1 MDNNWV
7 SFLSGVERT
16 QHGPEFQSVFLYVS
30 VVITFFILVL
40 TYIGIHLVLRLR
52 HSKSIKIA
60 ERTRPVLKDNMV
72 SLKTMI
78 ILVTSEQNRNQNK
91 LNHFLLD
98 DDNQ

>member
-1 MDNNWV
+1 MV
-7 SFLSGVERT
+7 SFLTGVERT
-16 QHGPEFQSVFLYVS
+16 QHGPEFQSIFVYVAAF
-30 VVITFFILVL
+30 ITFLILVF

-78 ILVTSEQNRNQNK
+78 ILVLIISTGVAHHVYVNYEGMI
-91 LNHFLLD
+91 
-98 DDNQ
+98 

>member
-1 MDNNWV
+1 MNNNLV
-7 SFLSGVERT
+7 SFLTGQERT
-16 QHGPEFQSVFLYVS
+16 SHGPEFVSIFTYVA
-30 VVITFFILVL
+30 VVITFIILVT

-78 ILVTSEQNRNQNK
+78 ILVLIISTAVAHHVYINYEGMI
-91 LNHFLLD
+91 
-98 DDNQ
+98 

>member
-1 MDNNWV
+1 MV
-7 SFLSGVERT
+7 SFLTGVERT
-16 QHGPEFQSVFLYVS
+16 QHGPEFQSIFVYVAAF
-30 VVITFFILVL
+30 ITFLILVF
-40 TYIGIHLVLRLR
+40 TYIGIHFVLRLR

-60 ERTRPVLKDNMV
+60 EKTRPVLKDNMV